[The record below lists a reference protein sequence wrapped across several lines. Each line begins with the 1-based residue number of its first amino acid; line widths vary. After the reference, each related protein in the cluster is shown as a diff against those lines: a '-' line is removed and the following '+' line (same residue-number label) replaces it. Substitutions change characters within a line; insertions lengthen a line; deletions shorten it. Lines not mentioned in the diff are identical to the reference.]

1 MSRYYNDYLQHSDED
16 TLAHFGVPGMKWGQR
31 KSLAEWNEDR
41 RAARDDGR
49 RKSVQRFSRMD
60 AKILKRVQDFK
71 KNTDPSKLNNAQR
84 KNLQRTEQYY
94 LDKKAGKAVYKKGIF
109 RKLNENQQFMSR
121 KEFTK
126 GAAVASASSS
136 AAQTFLM
143 NKAVGN
149 STANSAKLAGVAA
162 GLGGASGAASAYVS
176 KSLSRWWGAN
186 VTGKA
191 VG

>member
-31 KSLAEWNEDR
+31 KSLAEVLEDR
-41 RAARDDGR
+41 REARDDRR
-49 RKSVQRFSRMD
+49 RKSVQRFTRMD
-60 AKILKRVQDFK
+60 SKILKRIQNFK

-109 RKLNENQQFMSR
+109 RKMNEAQQFMSR
-121 KEFTK
+121 KEYAKVT
-126 GAAVASASSS
+126 AATSAGASAV
-136 AAQTFLM
+136 QTFLM

-149 STANSAKLAGVAA
+149 STASSAKLAGVAA
-162 GLGGASGAASAYVS
+162 GLGAASGAASGYVA

-191 VG
+191 IG

>member
-1 MSRYYNDYLQHSDED
+1 M
-16 TLAHFGVPGMKWGQR
+16 
-31 KSLAEWNEDR
+31 
-41 RAARDDGR
+41 
-49 RKSVQRFSRMD
+49 
-60 AKILKRVQDFK
+60 
-71 KNTDPSKLNNAQR
+71 
-84 KNLQRTEQYY
+84 
-94 LDKKAGKAVYKKGIF
+94 DKKAGKAVYKKGIF

-126 GAAVASASSS
+126 GSAVASASSS

-149 STANSAKLAGVAA
+149 SSAKLAGVAA
-162 GLGGASGAASAYVS
+162 GAASGAASGYVA

-186 VTGKA
+186 ISGKA